1 MFVLWLKDEGSPCP
15 LQYLQQSCDLSSLKA
30 DIWSLVGGL
39 YIGGLLSMTAQGV
52 GQLYYPSCLIPTP
65 PPPIPVNDFLSD
77 APFGDLENFPM
88 VGFKVRQWVWFVWYL
103 VNVCHTDQ
111 TSCLQA
117 ARV

>member
-1 MFVLWLKDEGSPCP
+1 
-15 LQYLQQSCDLSSLKA
+15 
-30 DIWSLVGGL
+30 
-39 YIGGLLSMTAQGV
+39 MTAQGV

-117 ARV
+117 VMYFLLLAVVCLQDQSPLVHPA